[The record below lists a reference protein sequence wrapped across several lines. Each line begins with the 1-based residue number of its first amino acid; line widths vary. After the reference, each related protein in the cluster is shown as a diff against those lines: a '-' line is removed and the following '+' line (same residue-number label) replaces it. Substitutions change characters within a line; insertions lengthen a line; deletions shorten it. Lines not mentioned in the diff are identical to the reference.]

1 MSIGIGLGGFMQG
14 FQQSR
19 KMRMAEEQD
28 EKRAAVLDRQMERQ
42 DKQDARQDVLNSR
55 ADAEYERSENQ
66 RQAVA
71 GIGINAQKEFDTRVA
86 AGTAKPG
93 DFDSFWS
100 SYALPKLKN
109 TYLANG
115 DLNSAKEVMKWGE
128 SVEAKEGA
136 KLTMSALLK
145 AQTGDP
151 DGALAD
157 VIKAGSIKGY
167 IDHGYEVQGHDK
179 ILTSEG
185 ALAGYRLRL
194 KTPDGK
200 DVEQDVQLNDLP
212 RLVSTFLNPEAA
224 WQSQLAAKAKATE
237 KADELKTYEQKKQI
251 DKKYGTG
258 DNKQRGDA
266 ITSLRKRMDGGLARD
281 EKKFDDLP
289 RDEQEKLIGQELEL
303 QGGQPG
309 LGASAPASP
318 ASAAGRGRKVVV
330 DTATGKPAAQQPATP
345 AQQPAAAAPAPS
357 PAEVIAAADQAV
369 RQGQSPVRIAEE
381 LTARG
386 VPEEQWPDSL
396 KSVIANARQN
406 AVGLGR

>member
-14 FQQSR
+14 FQQSQ

-28 EKRAAVLDRQMERQ
+28 EKRTAMLDRQMERQ

-55 ADAEYERSENQ
+55 ADAEYERSETQ
-66 RQAVA
+66 RQTVA
-71 GIGINAQKEFDTRVA
+71 SIGANAQKEFDTRVA
-86 AGTAKPG
+86 SGTAKPG

-115 DLNSAKEVMKWGE
+115 DLNSAREVMKWGE

-136 KLTMSALLK
+136 KLAMGALIK

-157 VIKAGSIKGY
+157 VIKAGSLKGY

-179 ILTSEG
+179 IMTPDG

-224 WQSQLAAKAKATE
+224 WQSQLAARAKATE

-258 DNKQRGDA
+258 ENKQRGDA
-266 ITSLRKRMDGGLARD
+266 ITALRKRLDGGLAGE

-289 RDEQEKLIGQELEL
+289 REEQEKLIGAELEL
-303 QGGQPG
+303 QGSQPG
-309 LGASAPASP
+309 IGAQAPAAP
-318 ASAAGRGRKVVV
+318 AAGSGRKVVV
-330 DTATGKPAAQQPATP
+330 DTATGKPVAQQPAAP
-345 AQQPAAAAPAPS
+345 AQRPAAAAPAPS
-357 PAEVIAAADQAV
+357 PAEVVAAADQAV

-396 KSVIANARQN
+396 KSVISAARQD
-406 AVGLGR
+406 AIGLGR